1 MRMVLLGAPG
11 SGKGTQASKISAKYG
26 IPRISTGDMLR
37 EAAAAGDNAGIQ
49 AKALLDLG
57 QIVPDE
63 ITCDALK
70 WRLSRPDVENGFLL
84 VGFPRG
90 AAQAV
95 ILDEVL
101 DAMGLPLDLVMVLD
115 GDPDHFMER
124 LEGRRVCQSCGRT
137 YNIFSVPPRVDGA
150 CDDCGGRV
158 KRRADDNEETIANR
172 MRVYEAQFH
181 SLNQYYSLQGKIH
194 LVSAEADDDRVF
206 RDLCKV
212 IDETPETVV
221 ERTPEQDM
229 KAGIARI
236 ADAIEAAQARV
247 AEQAEEPEAEAAES
261 VPEAK
266 AEPRQKAAPKKKVA
280 AKKKAAPK
288 KKVVAKKKAAP
299 KKKVV
304 AKKKAAPK
312 KKVVAKKKAA
322 PKKKVVTKKKA
333 TPKKKVVA
341 KKKAAPKKKVV
352 AKKKTAPKKKVVAKK
367 KAAPKKKVVAK
378 KKAAPKKKVVTK
390 KKAAPKKKVVAK
402 KKVAPKKKVVAK
414 KKATPKKKV
423 VAKKKVAPKKK
434 VVAKKK
440 AAKKK
445 KR

>member
-37 EAAAAGDNAGIQ
+37 EAAVAGDNAGIQ

-101 DAMGLPLDLVMVLD
+101 DAMALPLDLVMVLD

-172 MRVYEAQFH
+172 MRVYEAQFQ

-247 AEQAEEPEAEAAES
+247 AEQAEEPEAEAVES

-266 AEPRQKAAPKKKVA
+266 AEPRQKAAPKKKVAAPKKKVVAKKKAAPKKKVA

-322 PKKKVVTKKKA
+322 PKKKVAV
-333 TPKKKVVA
+333 
-341 KKKAAPKKKVV
+341 KKKAAPKKKVAV
-352 AKKKTAPKKKVVAKK
+352 KKKAAPKKKVVAKK

-378 KKAAPKKKVVTK
+378 KKAAPKKKVVAK

-402 KKVAPKKKVVAK
+402 KKVA
-414 KKATPKKKV
+414 
-423 VAKKKVAPKKK
+423 
-434 VVAKKK
+434 
-440 AAKKK
+440 KKK

>member
-101 DAMGLPLDLVMVLD
+101 DAMVLPLDLVMVLD

-172 MRVYEAQFH
+172 MRVYEAQFQ

-247 AEQAEEPEAEAAES
+247 AEQAEEPEAESVES
-261 VPEAK
+261 VPEA
-266 AEPRQKAAPKKKVA
+266 KAAPKKKVA
-280 AKKKAAPK
+280 AKKKAAPKKKVVAKKKAAPKKKVVAKKKAAPKKKVMAKKKAAPKKKVIAKKKAAPKKKVIAKKKAAPKKKVVAKKKTAPKKKVVAKKKAAPK

-322 PKKKVVTKKKA
+322 PKKKVV
-333 TPKKKVVA
+333 
-341 KKKAAPKKKVV
+341 
-352 AKKKTAPKKKVVAKK
+352 AKK

-378 KKAAPKKKVVTK
+378 KKAA
-390 KKAAPKKKVVAK
+390 
-402 KKVAPKKKVVAK
+402 
-414 KKATPKKKV
+414 
-423 VAKKKVAPKKK
+423 
-434 VVAKKK
+434 
-440 AAKKK
+440 KKK